1 MTLREITQRIS
12 EMQQLAGKDAA
23 AALAENRR
31 LFVDLARQDEIFIV
45 PAELVSD
52 EDLLHGRFLPCIAPA
67 QSHDPRAFIRVF
79 SHEDAAAAF
88 AATHHCVGTHKID
101 GVELMQLSKFYFLRG
116 SFGLLLNDGLAWA
129 AISFPDFLS
138 GCFQDILGDSTLV
151 RTEYVTLVEFINMV
165 RQNEFY
171 HLSVGHQ
178 LIKGADDPEKIFF
191 LSPQKKD
198 RFEGLDYVFEELSIP
213 KLLQSAAAHETAHV
227 HIRTDKSSIQ
237 VSSSMLRAAFKA
249 TGIIF
254 SESDAFYTDIDFHTD
269 SIALDF
275 RLSDFPSQERS
286 MLEGFQLA
294 ELPTPHEEAPESE
307 DSEKKEKKSFVNELY
322 KHIKQF
328 RRPLKDEAA
337 NQEKDKH
344 PQRKRAR
351 LPYKKIAAGILSTV
365 LTLTVFIGAN
375 MLLKPSP
382 EYRLRNCISEGRYT
396 EVAEKYDICIE
407 KKPDTKDELLKEMT
421 EDLNARLTA
430 YAADDISAENL
441 RTAIDGYRPI
451 KEMQSVVA
459 STYQTAS
466 ALEQSKLAY
475 EQGENELLVTD
486 KLNKWRSV
494 LKSDTGSQS
503 KMAETLEKQ
512 ALLYKGTIF
521 LLVDSKEPLDAIS
534 DLMLLQ
540 SYYPNDTDISDKI
553 REIQESAKKPT
564 ATIPEVEEPDNSGS
578 FAPET
583 TMESSDSPILIQK
596 MYAQNVGFNG
606 RQDLCILW
614 ENTSGKEIATVN
626 FKVYA
631 CDKTGEKIATYLDNG
646 DYYIYYVAED
656 SAGGYED
663 GYSTKTAHTWTKV
676 WNSTTLSSVHL
687 DMVSITYADGSVETI
702 ANVEDLHNL
711 FENFERR

>member
-12 EMQQLAGKDAA
+12 EMQQLAEKDTA
-23 AALAENRR
+23 AALVENRR
-31 LFVDLARQDEIFIV
+31 LFVDLARQDELFIV
-45 PAELVSD
+45 PAEQVSD
-52 EDLLHGRFLPCIAPA
+52 EDLLNGQFSPCSAPA
-67 QSHDPRAFIRVF
+67 QSHDPRVFIRVF

-88 AATHHCVGTHKID
+88 AENHHCVGTHKID

-116 SFGLLLNDGLAWA
+116 LFGLLLNDGLAWA

-138 GCFQDILGDSTLV
+138 GCFQDILGDPALV
-151 RTEYVTLVEFINMV
+151 RPEYVTLVEFINMV

-191 LSPQKKD
+191 LSPKKRD

-249 TGIIF
+249 TGIVC
-254 SESDAFYTDIDFHTD
+254 SESDAFYTDVDFHTD

-275 RLSDFPSQERS
+275 RLSDFPSQDRS

-307 DSEKKEKKSFVNELY
+307 ISEKKKKKSFVDELR
-322 KHIKQF
+322 KCVKQF
-328 RRPLKDEAA
+328 RRTPKGEPV
-337 NQEKDKH
+337 NREKDKRA
-344 PQRKRAR
+344 QRKSSR
-351 LPYKKIAAGILSTV
+351 LPYKKIAAGTFSVT
-365 LTLTVFIGAN
+365 LTLVVFIGAIT
-375 MLLKPSP
+375 LLKPSP
-382 EYRLRNCISEGRYT
+382 EDQLKNCISEGRYT
-396 EVAEKYDICIE
+396 EIAEKYDACIE
-407 KKPDTKDELLKEMT
+407 KKSDSKDELLREMT

-430 YAADDISAENL
+430 YAADNISAEEL
-441 RTAIDGYRPI
+441 RIAIDGYGAI

-512 ALLYKGTIF
+512 ALLYKGTVF

-534 DLMLLQ
+534 DLMILQ
-540 SYYPNDTDISDKI
+540 SFYPDDADISNKI
-553 REIQESAKKPT
+553 KEIQESAKQPS
-564 ATIPEVEEPDNSGS
+564 AFVPAVEEPDDTGS
-578 FAPET
+578 FPNTPSEPSAAP
-583 TMESSDSPILIQK
+583 IFIQK
-596 MYAQNVGFNG
+596 LYARNVGFNG

-614 ENTSGKEIATVN
+614 ENTSGKEIVTVN

-631 CDKTGEKIATYLDNG
+631 CNRAGEKISTYLDNG

-656 SAGGYED
+656 SGAYED
-663 GYSTKTAHTWTKV
+663 GYTTKTAHTWTKV
-676 WNSTTLSSVHL
+676 WNSTALSFVQL
-687 DMVSITYADGSVETI
+687 DMVSIIYADGSVETI
-702 ANVEDLHNL
+702 ASAEDIQNL
-711 FENFERR
+711 FEKF

>member
-12 EMQQLAGKDAA
+12 EMQQLAEKDTA
-23 AALAENRR
+23 AALVKNRQ
-31 LFVDLARQDEIFIV
+31 LFVDLARQDEVFIV
-45 PAELVSD
+45 PAEPVSD
-52 EDLLHGRFLPCIAPA
+52 EDLLHGQFAPCSAPA
-67 QSHDPRAFIRVF
+67 QSHDPRVFIRVF
-79 SHEDAAAAF
+79 SHEDAAASF
-88 AATHHCVGTHKID
+88 AESHHCVGTHKID
-101 GVELMQLSKFYFLRG
+101 GVELIQLSKFYFLRG
-116 SFGLLLNDGLAWA
+116 LFGLLLNDGLAWA

-138 GCFQDILGDSTLV
+138 GCFQDILGDPSLT
-151 RTEYVTLVEFINMV
+151 RPEYVTLVEFINMV

-191 LSPQKKD
+191 LSPKKRD

-249 TGIIF
+249 TGIAY
-254 SESDAFYTDIDFHTD
+254 SESDAFHTDVDFHTD

-275 RLSDFPSQERS
+275 RLSDFPSQDRS

-294 ELPTPHEEAPESE
+294 ELPTPHEDAPESE
-307 DSEKKEKKSFVNELY
+307 TSEKQEKNAFVDELRER
-322 KHIKQF
+322 IKQF
-328 RRPLKDEAA
+328 KKTSKGKATKE
-337 NQEKDKH
+337 EKNKC
-344 PQRKRAR
+344 PQHKVPR
-351 LPYKKIAAGILSTV
+351 LPYKKIAKGVLSAT
-365 LTLTVFIGAN
+365 LTLAVFVGAIV
-375 MLLKPSP
+375 LLRPSP
-382 EYRLRNCISEGRYT
+382 EDQLRNCISDGHYT
-396 EVAEKYDICIE
+396 EVAEKYDACIE
-407 KKPDTKDELLKEMT
+407 KEPDVKDVLLKEMA
-421 EDLNARLTA
+421 EDLNAQLTA
-430 YAADDISAENL
+430 YAADEISAEEL
-441 RTAIDGYRPI
+441 RSAIDGYGTI

-494 LKSDTGSQS
+494 LKSDTGSQA
-503 KMAETLEKQ
+503 KMTETLEQQ
-512 ALLYKGTIF
+512 ALLYKGTVF

-540 SYYPNDTDISDKI
+540 SYYPDDTDISNKI
-553 REIQESAKKPT
+553 KEIQESAKQPS
-564 ATIPEVEEPDNSGS
+564 ATVPDVEEPDDSGL
-578 FAPET
+578 FIPET
-583 TMESSDSPILIQK
+583 PSEISTTPIFIQK
-596 MYAQNVGFNG
+596 MYAHNVGFNG

-614 ENTSGKEIATVN
+614 ENTSGKEISTVN

-631 CDKTGEKIATYLDNG
+631 CDRTGEKIATYLENG

-656 SAGGYED
+656 SGIYAD
-663 GYSTKTAHTWTKV
+663 GYTTKTAHTWAKV
-676 WNSTTLSSVHL
+676 WNSTALSSVQL
-687 DMVSITYADGSVETI
+687 DMVSIIYADGSVETI
-702 ANVEDLHNL
+702 ANAEDIQNL
-711 FENFERR
+711 FEKS